1 MGSTLLLLCIVTPFL
16 GVISL
21 FFLPSSEQVSIG
33 HPSLQSTTGTY
44 GTNGRLYI
52 DVALGFSLVTFLLS
66 LSLWILFQN
75 DVGPSQYQFLTEIA
89 WISSYNIHFSIGIDG
104 ISLLFV
110 ILTSFLT
117 PACLLAS
124 WESIQKQTKEFYILF
139 LLLEGFLLCVFSV
152 LDLLLFYIFF
162 ESVLIPIFIIVGVW
176 GSSGNRII
184 AAYQL
189 FLYTVVGGVF
199 GLVAILAIY
208 SQTGTTDFLVLHT
221 VEFSERRQLLL
232 WLAFFLSFAVKV
244 PMVPFHLWLPKAHV
258 EAPTAGSVILAGILL
273 KLGGYGFLRIS
284 LPLFPEANCYFTPLV
299 FLLSIVAIVY
309 TSLTCLQQTDL
320 KRVIAYSSVGHM
332 GFVTLGLFT
341 LNQQGIEGAILL
353 MVSHGLI
360 SGALFL
366 CIGFLYDRHHTR
378 EVGYY
383 GGLVYIMP
391 VYASILFFFIM
402 SNISLPGT
410 ASFVGEFIVLVGAY
424 QANTTTAVFATTGV
438 ILGCAYSL
446 WLMNRILFGNIKVY
460 PLDMCMDLNR
470 RETYTFI
477 PLIICTI
484 WLGVYPVVLMDVIHL
499 PVTALLY
506 HGL

>member
-1 MGSTLLLLCIVTPFL
+1 MGSTILILTILAPFVGAL
-16 GVISL
+16 SL
-21 FFLPSSEQVSIG
+21 FFIQDVRRAL
-33 HPSLQSTTGTY
+33 
-44 GTNGRLYI
+44 
-52 DVALGFSLVTFLLS
+52 DVALGFSLLSFLLS
-66 LSLWILFQN
+66 VILWVIFTN
-75 DVGPSQYQFLTEIA
+75 DIGPSQYQFLTEITWA
-89 WISSYNIHFSIGIDG
+89 SSWNIHFSIGVDG
-104 ISLLFV
+104 IGLLFV
-110 ILTSFLT
+110 ILTTFLT

-124 WESIQKQTKEFYILF
+124 WESIQTLKKEFFMLF
-139 LLLEGFLLCVFSV
+139 LLLEGFLLCVFTV

-162 ESVLIPIFIIVGVW
+162 ESVLIPMFIIVGVW
-176 GSSGNRII
+176 GSSSNRIM
-184 AAYQL
+184 ATYQL

-208 SQTGTTDFLVLHT
+208 SQTGTTDFLVLNT

-258 EAPTAGSVILAGILL
+258 EAPTAGSVILAGVLL

-284 LPLFPEANCYFTPLV
+284 LPFFPEANCYFTPLV
-299 FLLSIVAIVY
+299 FLLSIIAVIY

-341 LNQQGIEGAILL
+341 LNQQGIEGAIML
-353 MVSHGLI
+353 MMSHGII

-383 GGLVYIMP
+383 GGVVYTMP
-391 VYASILFFFIM
+391 IYASILFLFTM

-410 ASFVGEFIVLVGAY
+410 ASFVGEFMVLLGTY
-424 QANTTTAVFATTGV
+424 QTNTTTAVFATTGV
-438 ILGCAYSL
+438 ILSCAYSL
-446 WLMNRILFGNIKVY
+446 WLMNRILFGNMKTY
-460 PLDMCMDLNR
+460 PLEMSVDLNR

-477 PLIICTI
+477 PLIICNI
-484 WLGVYPVVLMDVIHL
+484 WIGVYPCVLLDVLHL

-506 HGL
+506 NGL

>member
-1 MGSTLLLLCIVTPFL
+1 M
-16 GVISL
+16 
-21 FFLPSSEQVSIG
+21 
-33 HPSLQSTTGTY
+33 
-44 GTNGRLYI
+44 
-52 DVALGFSLVTFLLS
+52 
-66 LSLWILFQN
+66 
-75 DVGPSQYQFLTEIA
+75 
-89 WISSYNIHFSIGIDG
+89 
-104 ISLLFV
+104 SLLFV
-110 ILTSFLT
+110 ILTTFLT
-117 PACLLAS
+117 PMCLLAS
-124 WESIQKQTKEFYILF
+124 WESIQTLRKEFFMLF
-139 LLLEGFLLCVFSV
+139 LLLEGFLICVFTV

-162 ESVLIPIFIIVGVW
+162 ESVLIPMFIIVGVW
-176 GSSGNRII
+176 GSSGNRIM

-189 FLYTVVGGVF
+189 FLYTVIGGVF
-199 GLVAILAIY
+199 GLIAILAIY
-208 SQTGTTDFLVLHT
+208 SQTGTTDFLVLNT

-232 WLAFFLSFAVKV
+232 WLAFFFSFAVKV
-244 PMVPFHLWLPKAHV
+244 PMFPFHLWLPKAHV
-258 EAPTAGSVILAGILL
+258 EAPTAGSVILAGVLL

-284 LPLFPEANCYFTPLV
+284 LPFFPEANAYFTPLI
-299 FLLSIVAIVY
+299 FLLSIVAIIY

-383 GGLVYIMP
+383 GGLVYMMP
-391 VYASILFFFIM
+391 IYASMLFFFSM

-410 ASFVGEFIVLVGAY
+410 ASFVGEFMVLLGTY

-446 WLMNRILFGNIKVY
+446 WLMNRILFGNLKTY
-460 PLDMCMDLNR
+460 PLEMCVDLNR
-470 RETYTFI
+470 RETYVFL
-477 PLIICTI
+477 PLVICTI
-484 WLGVYPVVLMDVIHL
+484 WLGVYPSVLLEVIHL

-506 HGL
+506 NGL

>member
-1 MGSTLLLLCIVTPFL
+1 MGSTLLLFCIVTPFV
-16 GVISL
+16 GAISL
-21 FFLPSSEQVSIG
+21 FFIQDIRRAL
-33 HPSLQSTTGTY
+33 
-44 GTNGRLYI
+44 
-52 DVALGFSLVTFLLS
+52 DVALGFSLVTFVSS
-66 LSLWILFQN
+66 LVLWVLFTN
-75 DVGPSQYQFLTEIA
+75 DLGPAQYQFLTEIT
-89 WISSYNIHFSIGIDG
+89 WISHYNIHFSVGVDG
-104 ISLLFV
+104 MSLLFV
-110 ILTSFLT
+110 ILTTFLT
-117 PACLLAS
+117 PMCLLAS
-124 WESIQKQTKEFYILF
+124 WESIQTLRKEFFMLF
-139 LLLEGFLLCVFSV
+139 LLLEGFLICVFTV

-162 ESVLIPIFIIVGVW
+162 ESVLIPMFIIVGVW
-176 GSSGNRII
+176 GSSGNRIM

-189 FLYTVVGGVF
+189 FLYTVIGGVF
-199 GLVAILAIY
+199 GLIAILAIY
-208 SQTGTTDFLVLHT
+208 SQTGTTDFLVLNT

-232 WLAFFLSFAVKV
+232 WLAFFFSFAVKV
-244 PMVPFHLWLPKAHV
+244 PMFPFHLWLPKAHV
-258 EAPTAGSVILAGILL
+258 EAPTAGSVILAGVLL

-284 LPLFPEANCYFTPLV
+284 LPFFPEANAYFTPLI
-299 FLLSIVAIVY
+299 FLLSILAIIY

-383 GGLVYIMP
+383 GGLVYMMP
-391 VYASILFFFIM
+391 IYASMLFFFSM

-410 ASFVGEFIVLVGAY
+410 ASFVGEFMVLLGTY

-446 WLMNRILFGNIKVY
+446 WLMNRILFGNLKTY
-460 PLDMCMDLNR
+460 PLEMCVDLNR
-470 RETYTFI
+470 RETYVFL
-477 PLIICTI
+477 PLVICTI
-484 WLGVYPVVLMDVIHL
+484 WLGVYPSVLLEVIHL

-506 HGL
+506 NGL